1 MTDPVPLRCEKCG
14 GMNKPN
20 ASPTIE
26 INNGTVSCVNCGHTW
41 IPKPPP
47 KDAA

>member
-1 MTDPVPLRCEKCG
+1 MTDLPLRCSKCG

-20 ASPTIE
+20 AKPMIE
-26 INNGTVSCVNCGHTW
+26 INNGTATCVACGATW
-41 IPKPPP
+41 PITPP